1 MADKATISAAG
12 APTAD
17 SPAAIRNV
25 VLVGPSGGGKTT
37 LVEALLVA
45 AGVLNRPGSVVDGTT
60 VCDCDEAEVAQQRSV
75 GLALASLQHE
85 GVKVNLIDTPGYA
98 DFVGE
103 LRAGLRAADCALFVI
118 AANEEID
125 QPTKSLWLE
134 CSQVGMPRAVLVTKL
149 DHARANYDNALTAAQ
164 QAFGDKVLP
173 LYLPAGS
180 GSIAGTAGS
189 GSIAG
194 TAGGPCTGLIGLL
207 SQTHFEYA
215 NGKRTASHEPDDA
228 SYGEAIE
235 LMRGSLIE
243 GIIEE
248 SEDET
253 LMERYLG
260 GEEIDQSVLIDDLEK
275 AVARGSFFPVIP
287 VCSTTGVG
295 TIELLEII
303 TAGFPSPPEHQL
315 PEVFTH
321 QGKSRNSLPCDPS
334 GPLLAEVVKTTS
346 DPYVGRVSLVRVFSG
361 TISPDATV
369 HVSGH
374 FSSFF
379 GSPGSNGSAGHAD
392 SGSMASH
399 ADSGWMAG
407 HADHDEDER
416 IGTLSFPLGK
426 QQRPAPS
433 VVAGDICAIGRLSRA
448 ETGDTLSAKSD
459 PLVLKPWTMPEPLLP
474 MAVQP
479 HAKTDEDKLAVGLQR
494 LAAEDPTLRIEQNP
508 ETHQIVLWTMGE
520 AHAGVVLDALSRRYG
535 VAVDPVEL
543 RVPLRETFDG
553 KAKGHGR
560 HVKQSGGHG
569 QFAVCDI
576 EVEPLPEGSGF
587 EFVDKVVGGAV
598 PRNFIPSVE
607 KGVRAQMEKGVG
619 AGYPVVD
626 IRVTLFDGKAHSVD
640 SSDFA
645 FQMAGGLALREA
657 ASATKVN
664 LLEPVDEVSV
674 VVPDDFVGAVMSDLA
689 GRRGRVVGSDR
700 VGDDRTVVKAEIP
713 EVELTRYAID
723 LRSLAHGAGSFTRHF
738 ARYEPMP
745 EQAAAKVR
753 ASAH

>member
-1 MADKATISAAG
+1 MADKTTTSQGAG
-12 APTAD
+12 AAPTAD

-45 AGVLNRPGSVVDGTT
+45 AGVLTRQGSVVDGNT
-60 VCDCDEAEVAQQRSV
+60 VCDSDEAEIAQQRSV
-75 GLALASLQHE
+75 GLALASLEHD
-85 GVKVNLIDTPGYA
+85 GIKVNLIDTPGYA

-118 AANEEID
+118 AANEAVD
-125 QPTKSLWLE
+125 DPTKSLWLE
-134 CSQVGMPRAVLVTKL
+134 CAQVGMPRAVVITKL
-149 DHARANYDNALTAAQ
+149 DHARANYESALAAAQ

-173 LYLPAGS
+173 LYLA
-180 GSIAGTAGS
+180 ADT
-189 GSIAG
+189 
-194 TAGGPCTGLIGLL
+194 PCTGLIGLL
-207 SQTHFEYA
+207 SQTHYEYA
-215 NGKRTASHEPDDA
+215 GGKRTTTHAPDA
-228 SYGEAIE
+228 SYSDAIE
-235 LMRGSLIE
+235 ELRGTLIE

-275 AVARGSFFPVIP
+275 AVARASFFPVIP
-287 VCSTTGVG
+287 ACSGTGVG
-295 TIELLEII
+295 TLELLEII
-303 TAGFPSPPEHQL
+303 TSAFPSPPEHQL
-315 PEVFTH
+315 PEVFTP
-321 QGKSRNSLPCDPS
+321 QGKARNGLACDQA

-361 TISPDATV
+361 TIRPDATV

-374 FSSFF
+374 LSQFV
-379 GSPGSNGSAGHAD
+379 GSDGTHAD
-392 SGSMASH
+392 SGSS
-399 ADSGWMAG
+399 MAG

-426 QQRPAPS
+426 QQRPAPE
-433 VVAGDICAIGRLSRA
+433 VVAGDICAIGKLSRA
-448 ETGDTLSAKSD
+448 ETGDTLSDKSD

-474 MAVQP
+474 VAVQP
-479 HAKTDEDKLAVGLQR
+479 RAKTDEDKLSVGLGR
-494 LAAEDPTLRIEQNP
+494 LAAEDPTLHIEQNP
-508 ETHQIVLWTMGE
+508 ETHQIVLWCMGE
-520 AHAGVVLDALSRRYG
+520 AHSGVVLDALARRYG
-535 VAVDPVEL
+535 VAVDTIEL
-543 RVPLRETFDG
+543 RVPLRETFG
-553 KAKGHGR
+553 GNAKGHGR

-569 QFAVCDI
+569 QYAVCDI
-576 EVEPLPEGSGF
+576 AVEPLPEGTGF
-587 EFVDKVVGGAV
+587 EFVDKVVGGSV

-607 KGVRAQMEKGVG
+607 KGVRAQMEKGVS

-657 ASATKVN
+657 AAATRVN
-664 LLEPVDEVSV
+664 LLEPVDVVSV
-674 VVPDDFVGAVMSDLA
+674 LVPDDMVGAVMGDLA
-689 GRRGRVVGSDR
+689 GRRGRVLGTDKVGE
-700 VGDDRTVVKAEIP
+700 DRTLIKAEIP

-723 LRSLAHGAGSFTRHF
+723 LRSLSHGAGSFTRSF

-745 EQAAAKVR
+745 ESAASKVKTT
-753 ASAH
+753 A

>member
-1 MADKATISAAG
+1 MADKSNSAGNA
-12 APTAD
+12 AVPTAD

-25 VLVGPSGGGKTT
+25 VLVGPSGSGKTT

-45 AGVLNRPGSVVDGTT
+45 AGVLNRPGSVADGST
-60 VCDCDEAEVAQQRSV
+60 VCDFDEAEIGQQRSV
-75 GLALASLQHE
+75 GLALAPLQHN
-85 GVKVNLIDTPGYA
+85 GIKVNLIDTPGYA

-118 AANEEID
+118 AANEDVDE
-125 QPTKSLWLE
+125 PTKALWQE
-134 CSQVGMPRAVLVTKL
+134 CAAVGMPRAVIITKL
-149 DHARANYDNALTAAQ
+149 DHARANYAAALAGAQ
-164 QAFGDKVLP
+164 QAFGDKVAP
-173 LYLPAGS
+173 LYFPAGE
-180 GSIAGTAGS
+180 GV
-189 GSIAG
+189 
-194 TAGGPCTGLIGLL
+194 IGLL
-207 SQTHFEYA
+207 TLT
-215 NGKRTASHEPDDA
+215 NRPPDGSLDDEI
-228 SYGEAIE
+228 SE
-235 LMRGSLIE
+235 LRGSLIE

-260 GEEIDQSVLIDDLEK
+260 GEEIDEAVLIADLEK

-287 VCSTTGVG
+287 VCSGSGVG
-295 TIELLEII
+295 TLELLEVA
-303 TAGFPSPPEHQL
+303 TRGFPSPPEHRL
-315 PEVFTH
+315 PEVFTTN
-321 QGKSRNSLPCDPS
+321 GATRTPLPCDPS

-361 TISPDATV
+361 TIRPDATV

-374 FSSFF
+374 FSAF
-379 GSPGSNGSAGHAD
+379 NGSVSPAG
-392 SGSMASH
+392 SH
-399 ADSGWMAG
+399 G

-448 ETGDTLSAKSD
+448 ETGDTLSDKAD
-459 PLVLKPWTMPEPLLP
+459 PLVLRPWTMPDPLLP
-474 MAVQP
+474 VAVQP
-479 HAKTDEDKLAVGLQR
+479 RAKTDEDKLSVGLQR

-508 ETHQIVLWTMGE
+508 ETHQIVLWCMGE
-520 AHAGVVLDALSRRYG
+520 AHAAVVLDALSRRYG
-535 VAVDPVEL
+535 VSVDTVEL
-543 RVPLRETFDG
+543 RVPLRETLGG

-569 QFAVCDI
+569 QYAVCDI
-576 EVEPLPEGSGF
+576 EVEPLPEGTGF

-598 PRNFIPSVE
+598 PRQFIPSVE
-607 KGVRAQMEKGVG
+607 KGVRAQMEKGITD
-619 AGYPVVD
+619 YPVVD
-626 IRVTLFDGKAHSVD
+626 IRVTLVDGKAHSVD

-657 ASATKVN
+657 AAAAGVS
-664 LLEPVDEVSV
+664 LLEPIDEVTV
-674 VVPDDFVGAVMSDLA
+674 VVPDDLVGAVMSDLA
-689 GRRGRVVGSDR
+689 GRRGRVLGTDKAD
-700 VGDDRTVVKAEIP
+700 DDRTLVKAEIP

-723 LRSLAHGAGSFTRHF
+723 LRSLSHGAGSFSREF

-745 EQAAAKVR
+745 ESAAARVR
-753 ASAH
+753 RSA